1 MQIIFQDE
9 NKNDGSLAGEIADG
23 CKGLIYLSETDAP
36 MLSLAGKQADTVT
49 AETILQQTGRGADTP
64 VEEVDLATFFARLT
78 AINDWYDDARKASAK
93 RFLDLQKLLEENLR
107 ELKVFKVGRIQLDIF
122 VVGLDKDGCLV
133 GVTTKA
139 VET

>member
-1 MQIIFQDE
+1 M
-9 NKNDGSLAGEIADG
+9 GEIWDA
-23 CKGLIYLSETDAP
+23 CNGLIYISETDAP
-36 MLSLAGKQADTVT
+36 LLAFAGGHTNDNT
-49 AETILQQTGRGADTP
+49 AQTILQQTGHEAETP
-64 VEEVDLATFFARLT
+64 VEEVDFRAFFARLT

-93 RFLDLQKLLEENLR
+93 KFLDLQKLLEENLS

-122 VVGLDKDGCLV
+122 VVGIDKDGCLT